1 MLNQEWQAKKD
12 SIISKRMLVWLP
24 MAIAYFVGFFHRN
37 AGALV
42 GEYMKVDFAITSAT
56 QLGILTSIYFYASA
70 VMQIPSGIIADKFD
84 PKKGVMSA
92 MALIVIGTIISAA
105 AGSLSILYLGRIVLS
120 IGAAMIYINLFKIA
134 TNWWRTS
141 EMGTISSYTSLA
153 GNVGPLVATVPLA
166 ILIQSLGWRGSYYFM
181 AGVVVVAMILCQILT
196 KSKPQDVGL
205 PSWAEIEA
213 QEKGETLKS
222 AAAKPVINVWSSLK
236 TVVSNKQSL
245 FAAVACG
252 GMYGSFI
259 AFVGMWAIPY
269 FNQIYGLSRMQAAS
283 ILFVGQITYMI
294 AGPLNGILSD
304 KLRLRQRL
312 FCGYM
317 FVGLVGWLL
326 FTFWNN
332 GKPPMWGI
340 YLIII
345 LINIGSS
352 PIFMALAYA
361 REVNPP
367 ALAGMAAGVV
377 NVGSYVGAGLMQP
390 LVGMM
395 LEKYWA
401 GEMLNG
407 IRVYPLAAYQTG
419 FMCCAAAMFIGWIAT
434 LLMKETRCKNIYATL
449 VGNPKA

>member
-12 SIISKRMLVWLP
+12 TILSKRILVWLP
-24 MAIAYFVGFFHRN
+24 MALAYFVGFFHRN

-56 QLGILTSIYFYASA
+56 QLGILTSIYFYVSA

-84 PKKGVMSA
+84 PKKGIIGAMS
-92 MALIVIGTIISAA
+92 LIVVGTVISAVA
-105 AGSLSILYLGRIVLS
+105 ETLTVLYLGRTVLS

-166 ILIQSLGWRGSYYFM
+166 ILIQTLGWRGSYYFM
-181 AGVVVVAMILCQILT
+181 AGLVLIAMFLCHIFT
-196 KSKPQDVGL
+196 KSKPQDAGL

-213 QEKGETLKS
+213 QEKGEPLKVS
-222 AAAKPVINVWSSLK
+222 ATKPVVKVWDSLK
-236 TVVSNKQSL
+236 EVVSNKQSL
-245 FAAVACG
+245 FASIACG

-269 FNQIYGLSRMQAAS
+269 FNQIYGLSRVEAAG

-304 KLRLRQRL
+304 KLKLRQRL

-317 FVGLVGWLL
+317 FVGLLGWLL
-326 FTFWNN
+326 FAFWNA

-340 YLIII
+340 YLVII

-352 PIFMALAYA
+352 PVFMALAYA

-367 ALAGMAAGVV
+367 SLAGMAAGVV

-395 LEKYWA
+395 LEKHWT
-401 GEMLNG
+401 GQMVNG
-407 IRVYPLAAYQTG
+407 MRVYPLEAYQVG
-419 FMCCAAAMFIGWIAT
+419 FMCCASAMVIGWIAT
-434 LLMKETRCKNIYATL
+434 LFMKETKCKNIYSAL
-449 VGNPKA
+449 IEK

>member
-1 MLNQEWQAKKD
+1 MLNKEWQAKKD
-12 SIISKRMLVWLP
+12 AIIAKRMWVWMP
-24 MAIAYFVGFFHRN
+24 MAIAYFVGFFHKN

-84 PKKGVMSA
+84 PKQGLMGA
-92 MALIVIGTIISAA
+92 MALIVIGTVISAM
-105 AGSLSILYLGRIVLS
+105 AGSLGMLYLGRTVLS
-120 IGAAMIYINLFKIA
+120 VGAAMIYINLFKIA

-141 EMGTISSYTSLA
+141 EMGTISSCTSLA
-153 GNVGPLVATVPLA
+153 GNAGPLMATVPLA
-166 ILIQSLGWRGSYYFM
+166 ILIQSVGWRGSYYFM
-181 AGVVVVAMILCQILT
+181 AGIVLLAMLLCYIFT
-196 KSKPQDVGL
+196 KSKPQDMGL

-213 QEKGETLKS
+213 QETGQPIK
-222 AAAKPVINVWSSLK
+222 AAPTKADIKVWPSLK
-236 TVVSNKQSL
+236 AVVSNKQSL

-269 FNQIYGLSRMQAAS
+269 FNQIYGLTRVQAAG
-283 ILFVGQITYMI
+283 ILLVGQITYMI

-304 KLRLRQRL
+304 KLKLRQRL

-317 FVGLVGWLL
+317 FVGLLGWIL
-326 FTFWNN
+326 FAFWNG

-340 YLIII
+340 YLVII

-352 PIFMALAYA
+352 PVFMALAYA

-377 NVGSYVGAGLMQP
+377 NVGSFVGAGLMQP
-390 LVGMM
+390 LVGLM
-395 LEKYWA
+395 LEKYWT
-401 GEMLNG
+401 GELING
-407 IRVYPLAAYQTG
+407 ARVYPLEAYQVG
-419 FMCCAAAMFIGWIAT
+419 FMCCATAMGIGWIAT
-434 LLMKETRCKNIYATL
+434 LFMKETKCKNIYNSL
-449 VGNPKA
+449 IGK